1 MTSQTISNV
10 PNILTLNIWQSHID
24 KKKLEFLTHI
34 ASSNYLEN
42 TSENLQF
49 IYIIKELVNCNLFN
63 ISNIAFCILKLL
75 ENTFI
80 DSDIICEVI
89 SDTNTG
95 NKDIKHT
102 SQSNE
107 YLDTLKKY
115 VHLIIDNV
123 VHIELSLNIHF
134 IIIINNLQKLKK
146 QKDNFKANLKDTIY
160 ATPKAFYTF
169 EKINN
174 DIINTIKP
182 SSYILLFLKLIRK
195 LGNFHINSLNNN
207 NNIFTNKNNNTNKT
221 IEYNNYIK
229 NNKESSN
236 KIKCT
241 LDNFIININNFYQS
255 KDYKNNNKD
264 IIIKCPLDTSLN
276 ISHSVNNT
284 ITSICQNYI
293 AFIVKVLF
301 TEFNNLFDL
310 LAIHLKS
317 SKSITEEKLQNII
330 SIKQKLSSMINVE
343 IEKIKNK
350 LLFDK

>member
-1 MTSQTISNV
+1 MTSQPVLNN
-10 PNILTLNIWQSHID
+10 PNILTLENWQSHID
-24 KKKLEFLTHI
+24 KKKLELLTHV

-49 IYIIKELVNCNLFN
+49 ISIIKELVNCNLFN
-63 ISNIAFCILKLL
+63 ISNIAFYILKLL

-80 DSDIICEVI
+80 YSDIICEVI
-89 SDTNTG
+89 SDTNTQ

-102 SQSNE
+102 STSNE

-115 VHLIIDNV
+115 LHLIIDNIV
-123 VHIELSLNIHF
+123 YIELSLNIHF

-146 QKDNFKANLKDTIY
+146 QKYNLKHNLEDNIY
-160 ATPKAFYTF
+160 VSPKVFYTF

-174 DIINTIKP
+174 DIVNTIKP
-182 SSYILLFLKLIRK
+182 SSHILLFLKLIRK
-195 LGNFHINSLNNN
+195 LGKFHILSLNNN
-207 NNIFTNKNNNTNKT
+207 GITQNKDTKYT
-221 IEYNNYIK
+221 NYIK

-241 LDNFIININNFYQS
+241 LDNFIININNFYES
-255 KDYKNNNKD
+255 KDYKDKD
-264 IIIKCPLDTSLN
+264 IIIKCPLDTILNSLN
-276 ISHSVNNT
+276 VTHSINNNV
-284 ITSICQNYI
+284 TSICQNYI
-293 AFIVKVLF
+293 AFIVKILF

-310 LAIHLKS
+310 LATHLKS
-317 SKSITEEKLQNII
+317 SDNITEEKIQNILI
-330 SIKQKLSSMINVE
+330 IKTTLSNMINIE